1 MRQTKD
7 FLDQIM
13 EYESG
18 ELNDK
23 GIIEMFSD
31 MVKDGTVWQLQGS
44 YGRTAETFIFNGILD
59 EQGNI
64 LIDLDE
70 YDNI

>member
-31 MVKDGTVWQLQGS
+31 MVKHGTVWSLQGS
-44 YGRTAETFIFNGILD
+44 YGRIAEAFIFNEILD
-59 EQGNI
+59 KQGNI
-64 LIDLDE
+64 LINLDE
-70 YDNI
+70 YDN

>member
-31 MVKDGTVWQLQGS
+31 MVKDGTVWLLQGS
-44 YGRTAETFIFNGILD
+44 YRRTAEVFIFNKILD
-59 EQGNI
+59 KQGNI
-64 LIDLDE
+64 LINLDE
-70 YDNI
+70 YDN

>member
-1 MRQTKD
+1 MRQSKD

-13 EYESG
+13 EYEFG

-23 GIIEMFSD
+23 EIIEMFSE
-31 MVKDGTVWQLQGS
+31 MIQDGTVWQLQGS
-44 YGRTAETFIFNGILD
+44 YRSTAATFIFNEILD

-64 LIDLDE
+64 LINLDE
-70 YDNI
+70 YDN

>member
-7 FLDQIM
+7 FLDQII

-31 MVKDGTVWQLQGS
+31 MVKDGTVWSLQGS
-44 YGRTAETFIFNGILD
+44 YGRAAEAFIFNEILD
-59 EQGNI
+59 KQGNI

-70 YDNI
+70 YDN

>member
-1 MRQTKD
+1 MRQSKD
-7 FLDQIM
+7 FLDQII

-23 GIIEMFSD
+23 EIIEMFAE
-31 MVKDGTVWQLQGS
+31 MIQDGTVWQLQGS
-44 YGRTAETFIFNGILD
+44 YGRIAEAFIFNEILD
-59 EQGNI
+59 KQGNI

-70 YDNI
+70 YDN

>member
-31 MVKDGTVWQLQGS
+31 MVKDGTVWSLQGH
-44 YGRTAETFIFNGILD
+44 YGRTANALIEDGWLD
-59 EQGNI
+59 NNGNI
-64 LIDLDE
+64 IKELE
-70 YDNI
+70 

>member
-23 GIIEMFSD
+23 GIIEMFSG
-31 MVKDGTVWQLQGS
+31 MVKDGTVWLLQGS
-44 YGRTAETFIFNGILD
+44 YRRTAEVFIFNKILD
-59 EQGNI
+59 KQGNI
-64 LIDLDE
+64 LINLDK
-70 YDNI
+70 YDN

>member
-1 MRQTKD
+1 MKQTKD

-23 GIIEMFSD
+23 GIIEMYSE
-31 MVKDGTVWQLQGS
+31 MVKTGVAWKLQGS
-44 YGRTAETFIFNGILD
+44 YGRTAEAFIFNEVLD
-59 EQGNI
+59 AEGNI
-64 LIDLDE
+64 LIDLDQ
-70 YDNI
+70 YA

>member
-1 MRQTKD
+1 MKQTKD

-13 EYESG
+13 DYESG

-31 MVKDGTVWQLQGS
+31 IVKDGTVWSLQGS
-44 YGRTAETFIFNGILD
+44 YGRTAEVFIFNEILD
-59 EQGNI
+59 KQGNI
-64 LIDLDE
+64 LINLDE
-70 YDNI
+70 YDN

>member
-1 MRQTKD
+1 MSQTKD

-44 YGRTAETFIFNGILD
+44 YGRTAEVFIFNEILD
-59 EQGNI
+59 KQGNI

-70 YDNI
+70 YDN

>member
-1 MRQTKD
+1 MRQSKD
-7 FLDQIM
+7 FLDQII

-23 GIIEMFSD
+23 EIIEMFAE
-31 MVKDGTVWQLQGS
+31 MIQDGTVWQLQGS
-44 YGRTAETFIFNGILD
+44 YSRTAEAFIFNEILD
-59 EQGNI
+59 KQGNI

-70 YDNI
+70 YEN

>member
-1 MRQTKD
+1 MSQTKD

-44 YGRTAETFIFNGILD
+44 YGRTAEAFIFNEILD
-59 EQGNI
+59 KQGNI
-64 LIDLDE
+64 LIDLEE
-70 YDNI
+70 YDN

>member
-1 MRQTKD
+1 MKRTKD

-23 GIIEMFSD
+23 EIIEMFSN
-31 MVKDGTVWQLQGS
+31 MVKTGNVWSLQGH
-44 YGRTAETFIFNGILD
+44 YGRFASSLIENGWLD
-59 EQGNI
+59 KEGNI
-64 LIDLDE
+64 IKELE
-70 YDNI
+70 

>member
-31 MVKDGTVWQLQGS
+31 LIKSGASWSLQGH
-44 YGRTAETFIFNGILD
+44 YGRAANAFIEGGWLD
-59 EQGNI
+59 KEGNI
-64 LIDLDE
+64 LKHLKD

>member
-1 MRQTKD
+1 MRQSKD
-7 FLDQIM
+7 FLDQII

-23 GIIEMFSD
+23 EIIEMFSE
-31 MVKDGTVWQLQGS
+31 MIQDGTVWQLQGS
-44 YGRTAETFIFNGILD
+44 YGRTAETFIFNEILD
-59 EQGNI
+59 KQGNI

-70 YDNI
+70 YDN

>member
-18 ELNDK
+18 KLNDK
-23 GIIEMFSD
+23 GIIEMFSN
-31 MVKDGTVWQLQGS
+31 MVKDGTVWLLNGG
-44 YGRTAETFIFNGILD
+44 YCRTAEVFIFNKILD
-59 EQGNI
+59 KQGNI
-64 LIDLDE
+64 LINLDK
-70 YDNI
+70 YDN

>member
-7 FLDQIM
+7 FLDRIM

-31 MVKDGTVWQLQGS
+31 MVKDDTVWLLQGS
-44 YGRTAETFIFNGILD
+44 YRRTAEVFIFNKILD
-59 EQGNI
+59 KQGNI
-64 LIDLDE
+64 LINLDE
-70 YDNI
+70 YDN

>member
-1 MRQTKD
+1 MRQSKD
-7 FLDQIM
+7 FLDQII

-23 GIIEMFSD
+23 EVIEMFAE
-31 MVKDGTVWQLQGS
+31 MIQDGTVWQLQGS
-44 YGRTAETFIFNGILD
+44 YGRTAEAFIFNEILD
-59 EQGNI
+59 KQGNI

-70 YDNI
+70 YEN

>member
-1 MRQTKD
+1 MRQSKD

-13 EYESG
+13 EYEFG

-23 GIIEMFSD
+23 EIIEMFSE
-31 MVKDGTVWQLQGS
+31 MIQDGTVWQLQGS
-44 YGRTAETFIFNGILD
+44 YRSTVATFIFNEILD

-64 LIDLDE
+64 LINLDE
-70 YDNI
+70 YDN

>member
-1 MRQTKD
+1 MRQSKD

-13 EYESG
+13 EYEFG

-23 GIIEMFSD
+23 EIIEMFSK
-31 MVKDGTVWQLQGS
+31 MIQDGTVWQLQGS
-44 YGRTAETFIFNGILD
+44 YSRTAATFIFNEILD

-70 YDNI
+70 YDN

>member
-1 MRQTKD
+1 MRQSKD
-7 FLDQIM
+7 FLDQII

-23 GIIEMFSD
+23 EVIEMFAE
-31 MVKDGTVWQLQGS
+31 MIQDGTVWQLQGS
-44 YGRTAETFIFNGILD
+44 YGRTAEAFIFNEILD
-59 EQGNI
+59 KQGNI

-70 YDNI
+70 YDN